1 MGTVKTSGSLSP
13 EEDVL
18 TKLPA
23 GAPSNGGSF
32 VGVNPVSMSDF
43 YENVAGGAPSS
54 GTISFSDFY
63 GVDNTYSVGNFSYNT
78 HKTTSSYDQESGW
91 QSWPELVSTSITG
104 RIGYR
109 YGNRST
115 STGYTRSWSTAIPP
129 SKNQQTGYRSTS
141 GSASR
146 STNTLAFHYN
156 TYS

>member
-1 MGTVKTSGSLSP
+1 MGTVKTSGSLSL

-63 GVDNTYSVGNFSYNT
+63 GVNNQYDVGSVTVQKIVVIPPQGKDDSPSTQLQNTT
-78 HKTTSSYDQESGW
+78 HG
-91 QSWPELVSTSITG
+91 G
-104 RIGYR
+104 RIAYR

-115 STGYTRSWSTAIPP
+115 ATSYTEGRATTAEDKDGNVTTAFFNASP
-129 SKNQQTGYRSTS
+129 SIN
-141 GSASR
+141 
-146 STNTLAFHYN
+146 TNTLAFHYN
-156 TYS
+156 TYNG